1 MKEIWKDI
9 EEYEGLYKISNTGKV
24 KSLIKNKILK
34 PKVNNKNN
42 GYILVNLYKDKISK
56 NYYIHRLVAK
66 HFLSDWNEELLV
78 DHINNIR
85 TDNHVENLRMVTPME
100 NNYNPNSTIC
110 KQCKIIFN
118 DNTEKVFSSQTKA
131 AEFLAIDNTTLCN
144 IMKGKYNIPKK
155 YNFKKVEYI

>member
-1 MKEIWKDI
+1 MDEIWKDI
-9 EEYEGLYKISNTGKV
+9 EEYQGLYKISNTGKV

-42 GYILVNLYKDKISK
+42 GYILVSLYKDKKAK

-66 HFLSDWNEELLV
+66 YFIPDWNEQLLV

-85 TDNHVENLRMVTPME
+85 TDNHVENLRMVTTME

-110 KQCKIIFN
+110 KPCRITFN
-118 DNTEKVFSSQTKA
+118 DNTEKIFPSQTKA
-131 AEFLAIDNTTLCN
+131 ANFLGIDCTTLCN
-144 IMKGKYNIPKK
+144 IMKGRNNISQK